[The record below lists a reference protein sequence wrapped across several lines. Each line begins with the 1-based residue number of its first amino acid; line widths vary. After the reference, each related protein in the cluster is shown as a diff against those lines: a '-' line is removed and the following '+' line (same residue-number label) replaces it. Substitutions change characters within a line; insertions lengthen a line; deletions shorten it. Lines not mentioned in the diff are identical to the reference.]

1 MTDIHF
7 NLTSKDLRKFGVVMA
22 IAFGIIG
29 LIPAWKDHW
38 TISYVFWGIS
48 VILFLLPA
56 LIYPMFLRPIHKY
69 WMKFAMAVGWFNS
82 RLILSLM
89 FYLIFT
95 PIAIFMKIIGRDPLE
110 RRYLKESDSYWVDRS
125 KEEINPKHFE
135 RQF

>member
-1 MTDIHF
+1 MTDIKL

-56 LIYPMFLRPIHKY
+56 LIYPMSLRPIHKY
-69 WMKFAMAVGWFNS
+69 WMKFAIAVGWFNS

-89 FYLIFT
+89 FYLVFT
-95 PIAIFMKIIGRDPLE
+95 PVALFMKLIGRDPLE
-110 RRYLKESDSYWVDRS
+110 RRYVKESDTYWVDRS

>member
-1 MTDIHF
+1 
-7 NLTSKDLRKFGVVMA
+7 MA

-56 LIYPMFLRPIHKY
+56 LIYPMSLRPIHKY
-69 WMKFAMAVGWFNS
+69 WMKFAIAVGWFNS

-89 FYLIFT
+89 FYLVFT
-95 PIAIFMKIIGRDPLE
+95 PVALFMKLIGRDPLE
-110 RRYLKESDSYWVDRS
+110 RRYVKESDTYWVDRS